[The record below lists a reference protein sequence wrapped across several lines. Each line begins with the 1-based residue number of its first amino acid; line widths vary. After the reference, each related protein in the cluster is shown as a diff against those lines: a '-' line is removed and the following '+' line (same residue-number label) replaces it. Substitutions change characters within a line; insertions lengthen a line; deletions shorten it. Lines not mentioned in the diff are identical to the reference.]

1 MSYTNYYEI
10 KLGKKESKNL
20 LLMIKHLLNSPMLV
34 KSFRNT
40 KFFKSAILSLGCPI
54 CCPAVTFNKP
64 LAGQSIFDTTFINS
78 CDYKTWVDL
87 SKKNGSFVYINKAL
101 LGHRIYAESAT
112 SKTSGITSDKKKIW
126 KFYHFFGQGRLLTLL
141 IRFMH
146 KVKRAIKYKDIGKL
160 KMKIAVTGANGYI
173 GRHVVSRLIDLGHDV
188 VATDLVTDKIDS
200 RAIVKTVDI
209 FKDDNIFELLDSPE
223 VCIHLAWK
231 DGFIHNSDSHL
242 KMLYDHYAFIKKMVD
257 SGIKHLS
264 VMEQCTEVGILKEQL
279 MKIHQQTRCHYM
291 VLQKI
296 P

>member
-112 SKTSGITSDKKKIW
+112 SK
-126 KFYHFFGQGRLLTLL
+126 
-141 IRFMH
+141 
-146 KVKRAIKYKDIGKL
+146 
-160 KMKIAVTGANGYI
+160 N
-173 GRHVVSRLIDLGHDV
+173 LG
-188 VATDLVTDKIDS
+188 
-200 RAIVKTVDI
+200 
-209 FKDDNIFELLDSPE
+209 DNIRQKEDLEILSLFWPRPIANLINK
-223 VCIHLAWK
+223 V
-231 DGFIHNSDSHL
+231 
-242 KMLYDHYAFIKKMVD
+242 YAQSEK
-257 SGIKHLS
+257 SN
-264 VMEQCTEVGILKEQL
+264 
-279 MKIHQQTRCHYM
+279 KI
-291 VLQKI
+291 
-296 P
+296 

>member
-1 MSYTNYYEI
+1 MFSAKEHCFVICAYKENKHLEDTVVSLLNQTVKSDVYISTSTPNAFIEGICQKYQLEMFVNRTPKNAGADWNWAYDMAPTPLVTIAHQDDIYEAEFLEETLKELNQNPNAIMSYTNYYEI

-112 SKTSGITSDKKKIW
+112 SK
-126 KFYHFFGQGRLLTLL
+126 
-141 IRFMH
+141 
-146 KVKRAIKYKDIGKL
+146 
-160 KMKIAVTGANGYI
+160 N
-173 GRHVVSRLIDLGHDV
+173 LG
-188 VATDLVTDKIDS
+188 
-200 RAIVKTVDI
+200 
-209 FKDDNIFELLDSPE
+209 DNIRQKEDLEILSLFWPRPIANLINK
-223 VCIHLAWK
+223 V
-231 DGFIHNSDSHL
+231 
-242 KMLYDHYAFIKKMVD
+242 YAQSEK
-257 SGIKHLS
+257 SN
-264 VMEQCTEVGILKEQL
+264 
-279 MKIHQQTRCHYM
+279 KI
-291 VLQKI
+291 
-296 P
+296 